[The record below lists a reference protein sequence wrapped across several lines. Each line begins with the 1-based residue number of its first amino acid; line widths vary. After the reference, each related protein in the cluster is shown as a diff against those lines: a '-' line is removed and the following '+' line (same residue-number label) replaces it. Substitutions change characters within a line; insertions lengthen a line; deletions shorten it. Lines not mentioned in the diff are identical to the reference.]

1 MNGTVRING
10 GIKLTGE
17 VEPIPNKNSVL
28 AVLPAC
34 ILTDKEVVYEKI
46 PNTLDVEKLLE
57 MMRLMGAKIKRR
69 NGRVAI
75 NCSTMNSYKVDMA
88 LGSQIRASLM
98 FVGPL
103 LSRFGK
109 AEIPLPGGCVLGFR
123 SIAGHVRSFK
133 KVGINVTIK
142 KDRVIFEAPKK
153 QRKNLSV
160 WQLEASPTSTENLV
174 MYLSG
179 IEAESV
185 IMDAASE
192 PHVGDLLKLLQK
204 MGAKVEGIGS
214 NRLKIKGK
222 KLLGGARFTVGPD
235 FVDIAGYMVA
245 AAVTNGKI
253 VIKGANIPEI
263 VDGLINWFEL
273 FGVRVVRREKDLIV
287 SLARPLE
294 IDLTNHEVPLAA
306 PGLPKLSPRPWPGFP
321 VDVIPVMATLACKT
335 KGKLMLQNW
344 MYESGLEF
352 VRELSAMGANIFISD
367 PQRVIIEGPVKF
379 VGGEIMPP
387 KVIQAAKAIFLAAL
401 ADKAETTI
409 HGVGILQ
416 RRYPNIFKEYRSL
429 GANVEKC

>member
-1 MNGTVRING
+1 MNGTVKIKG
-10 GIKLTGE
+10 GVRLTGE

-57 MMRLMGAKIKRR
+57 MLRLMGAKIKRG
-69 NGRVAI
+69 NGRVVI
-75 NCSTMNSYKVDMA
+75 NCSTMNSYKVDMT

-98 FVGPL
+98 LVGPL

-123 SIAGHVRSFK
+123 SIASHVRSFK
-133 KVGINVTIK
+133 KVGVRVEVK

-153 QRKNLSV
+153 QRKDLSV

-174 MYLSG
+174 MYLAG
-179 IEAESV
+179 IEAESIV
-185 IMDAASE
+185 MDAASE
-192 PHVGDLLKLLQK
+192 PHVSDLLRLLQK
-204 MGAKVEGIGS
+204 MGAEVEGVGS

-222 KLLGGARFTVGPD
+222 KLLGGAKFTVGPD

-245 AAVTNGKI
+245 AAVTNGRI
-253 VIKGANIPEI
+253 VIKGANIPDI

-273 FGVRVVRREKDLIV
+273 FGVRVVRSKKDLIV

-321 VDVIPVMATLACKT
+321 V
-335 KGKLMLQNW
+335 ML
-344 MYESGLEF
+344 F
-352 VRELSAMGANIFISD
+352 R
-367 PQRVIIEGPVKF
+367 
-379 VGGEIMPP
+379 
-387 KVIQAAKAIFLAAL
+387 
-401 ADKAETTI
+401 
-409 HGVGILQ
+409 
-416 RRYPNIFKEYRSL
+416 
-429 GANVEKC
+429 